1 MQNEKLKKFTDFF
14 VKYRRY
20 FCAAVLFV
28 ILVVILV
35 KCTGPQKDQKETQN
49 GTQGVTQTT
58 EYQEIGKLQKDA
70 DPELVTLMENYYA
83 AYAGGDT
90 DSLEMIAQPLSD
102 NEKSYI
108 TTFSEYY
115 EDYQNI
121 TCYSTKGAT
130 DDSYLVS
137 VCYDLKFK
145 GVDTPAPGMD
155 FFYVERDGKGNLI
168 INNIYSAYNFNFL
181 DQDLDA
187 NLYSLI
193 LAYEKSDEVVALQK
207 EVQTSYNEAV
217 KSDEKLANMVGGTL
231 RNAMAK
237 WRETIVSNTETQTT
251 ETESQTQETQTT
263 ETKQQE
269 ETQKK
274 EETQKTEETQ
284 TTETKKQEETQKKE
298 ETQKTEETQTT
309 EPTEK
314 KEDTQKSDSKKST
327 GTVKTKDICNVR
339 KSPSTDGELLGKVDI
354 GVELKKLG
362 TEGDWT
368 KVKFQGETGYVK
380 SEFVKEVSSK
390 SGSGKGTVKTKDIC
404 NVRKTASTD
413 GELLGKV
420 DAGVKLKKLGTK
432 GEWTKVKFQGK
443 TGYIKSDLL
452 KTVK

>member
-14 VKYRRY
+14 LKYRRY

-70 DPELVTLMENYYA
+70 DAELVTLMENYYA

-237 WRETIVSNTETQTT
+237 WRNDC
-251 ETESQTQETQTT
+251 
-263 ETKQQE
+263 KQYRN
-269 ETQKK
+269 
-274 EETQKTEETQ
+274 
-284 TTETKKQEETQKKE
+284 
-298 ETQKTEETQTT
+298 
-309 EPTEK
+309 P
-314 KEDTQKSDSKKST
+314 DD
-327 GTVKTKDICNVR
+327 R
-339 KSPSTDGELLGKVDI
+339 DGKPNAGNPDHRDK
-354 GVELKKLG
+354 
-362 TEGDWT
+362 
-368 KVKFQGETGYVK
+368 ETGRN
-380 SEFVKEVSSK
+380 SKERRYAKDRGNPDNGVY
-390 SGSGKGTVKTKDIC
+390 GKEGRYPKE
-404 NVRKTASTD
+404 R
-413 GELLGKV
+413 
-420 DAGVKLKKLGTK
+420 
-432 GEWTKVKFQGK
+432 FQEIYRYGQDK
-443 TGYIKSDLL
+443 RYL
-452 KTVK
+452 

>member
-28 ILVVILV
+28 VLVVILV
-35 KCTGPQKDQKETQN
+35 KCTGLQKDQKETQN

-70 DPELVTLMENYYA
+70 DAELVTLMENYYA

-263 ETKQQE
+263 ES
-269 ETQKK
+269 
-274 EETQKTEETQ
+274 
-284 TTETKKQEETQKKE
+284 
-298 ETQKTEETQTT
+298 
-309 EPTEK
+309 TEK
-314 KEDTQKSDSKKST
+314 KEDPPKSDSKKST

-390 SGSGKGTVKTKDIC
+390 SGSGKETVKTKDIC

>member
-1 MQNEKLKKFTDFF
+1 M
-14 VKYRRY
+14 
-20 FCAAVLFV
+20 
-28 ILVVILV
+28 
-35 KCTGPQKDQKETQN
+35 
-49 GTQGVTQTT
+49 
-58 EYQEIGKLQKDA
+58 
-70 DPELVTLMENYYA
+70 
-83 AYAGGDT
+83 
-90 DSLEMIAQPLSD
+90 
-102 NEKSYI
+102 
-108 TTFSEYY
+108 
-115 EDYQNI
+115 
-121 TCYSTKGAT
+121 
-130 DDSYLVS
+130 
-137 VCYDLKFK
+137 
-145 GVDTPAPGMD
+145 
-155 FFYVERDGKGNLI
+155 
-168 INNIYSAYNFNFL
+168 NFL

-187 NLYSLI
+187 NLYSLF

-263 ETKQQE
+263 ETKKQ
-269 ETQKK
+269 

-284 TTETKKQEETQKKE
+284 T
-298 ETQKTEETQTT
+298 
-309 EPTEK
+309 
-314 KEDTQKSDSKKST
+314 
-327 GTVKTKDICNVR
+327 ICNVR

-354 GVELKKLG
+354 GVELKKHG

>member
-70 DPELVTLMENYYA
+70 DAELVTLMENYYA

-231 RNAMAK
+231 QKCHGKMERNDC
-237 WRETIVSNTETQTT
+237 
-251 ETESQTQETQTT
+251 
-263 ETKQQE
+263 KQYRN
-269 ETQKK
+269 
-274 EETQKTEETQ
+274 
-284 TTETKKQEETQKKE
+284 
-298 ETQKTEETQTT
+298 
-309 EPTEK
+309 P
-314 KEDTQKSDSKKST
+314 DD
-327 GTVKTKDICNVR
+327 R
-339 KSPSTDGELLGKVDI
+339 DGKPDAGNPDHRDK
-354 GVELKKLG
+354 
-362 TEGDWT
+362 
-368 KVKFQGETGYVK
+368 ETGRNSKDRGNPDNGVYG
-380 SEFVKEVSSK
+380 KEGRYPK
-390 SGSGKGTVKTKDIC
+390 E
-404 NVRKTASTD
+404 R
-413 GELLGKV
+413 
-420 DAGVKLKKLGTK
+420 
-432 GEWTKVKFQGK
+432 FQEIYRYGQDK
-443 TGYIKSDLL
+443 RYL
-452 KTVK
+452 